1 MQQVVIIERE
11 RSDAAGA
18 TAAPLKASP
27 PVSASSG
34 APNRDPLL
42 RGLVIAAVA
51 LSALLLLL
59 MLLLR
64 APPTAVLESA

>member
-1 MQQVVIIERE
+1 VQQVVIIERE
-11 RSDAAGA
+11 RMDAAGA
-18 TAAPLKASP
+18 SAAPLKALP

-34 APNRDPLL
+34 APDRDLLL

-51 LSALLLLL
+51 LSALLLLV
-59 MLLLR
+59 LLLR